1 MSWPNSKFNPHSEL
15 HDMSRQLAQYMEARI
30 TAAGVTLTEEHAK
43 VLRAELIKT
52 ADRILGPNNQS

>member
-1 MSWPNSKFNPHSEL
+1 MSWPNSKFNSHSEL

-30 TAAGVTLTEEHAK
+30 TAAGTTLTEERAK